1 MAVEIERKFLVY
13 SDRLPALADGQR
25 IVQGYIPTAD
35 RTTVRVRLSDQQA
48 WLTLK
53 GRTTG
58 ISRPEF
64 EYPIPA
70 TDARQILEQ
79 LCSGGLVEKT
89 RYRIEHDGLTWE
101 LDIFE
106 GSNSGLIVAELE
118 LSSEA
123 QQFSQ
128 PAWVGEEV
136 SHDPRYTNL
145 ALMLNPYL
153 QWDCH
158 GTDTPG

>member
-1 MAVEIERKFLVY
+1 MAVEIERKFLVRP
-13 SDRLPALADGQR
+13 DRLPALVNGQR
-25 IVQGYIPTAD
+25 IVQGYIATAD

-58 ISRPEF
+58 ISRAEF

-70 TDARQILEQ
+70 ADARQMLDQ
-79 LCSGGLVEKT
+79 LCGGGRVEKT
-89 RYRIEHDGLTWE
+89 RYCIDDDGLTWE
-101 LDIFE
+101 LDVFE

-118 LSSEA
+118 LSSETQA
-123 QQFSQ
+123 FER

-145 ALMLNPYL
+145 ALMLHPYTL
-153 QWDCH
+153 WECH
-158 GTDTPG
+158 GTDTQH